1 MTYWNAIFKEWQ
13 EMQQRFIE
21 NLPMK
26 LPGIEYPTQSMNP
39 WELPHLKTFMSWG
52 QSAVRQSLEL
62 QTHWLEQ
69 WANQMS
75 RTITSSND
83 TKSEMVER
91 IQESMKGWSQNQS
104 ELWEY
109 WFKMVEETANS
120 MEDPSALFENISSW
134 KETVE
139 ESLATQSDWLRKW
152 RKEINIEELSPDEL
166 LKVSTKIQE
175 IMNGWLELQGELWHQ
190 WFDFL
195 SLNEIVSIEN
205 SVRPKSTKEKSVPR
219 KSTEQKKPK
228 PKKERLQDKDDLER
242 ISGIGPTLAKKLYEQ
257 GITSFKQIA
266 ELTEKQIEEL
276 EETIIKF
283 PGRIRREDW
292 INQAKRFLD
301 ETPGF

>member
-228 PKKERLQDKDDLER
+228 PKKERLHDKDDLER